1 MRLGKHFARNYALV
15 MEDIQVKELVDK
27 SPRKLRLRP
36 HDVAFHELKNTL
48 KYQMEK
54 HGKALLLVDPAY
66 TSKTCTKCGY
76 VREDLTLTECSPV
89 RYADG

>member
-15 MEDIQVKELVDK
+15 MEDIQVKELVGN
-27 SPRKLRLRP
+27 SLRRMRL

-54 HGKALLLVDPAY
+54 HGKALILVDPPY
-66 TSKTCTKCGY
+66 TSKTCAKCGY
-76 VREDLTLTECSPV
+76 VREDLTL
-89 RYADG
+89 R

>member
-27 SPRKLRLRP
+27 SLRRMRL

-54 HGKALLLVDPAY
+54 HGKALLLVDPPY
-66 TSKTCTKCGY
+66 TSKTCAKCGY

-89 RYADG
+89 HDAVG